1 MQSKMGCILY
11 KFQTKK
17 FDSAV
22 GKIDKRQQE
31 IRDEITEEENMMG
44 KATAAKNA
52 LANTIRSQ
60 KTGATKTQKSR
71 YIQLCKDEKRHAKRL
86 EKLQSEYDV
95 TQDINSNVKDSR
107 FTVQQRMAIK
117 DAIDGLPMAGSKSMQ
132 KRLISMADKE
142 ADVNEDLKET
152 NETVFDVVDS
162 RRDRGDDIDAEE
174 EFDQL
179 VTGVEAEAVEERRVN
194 ELSDIL
200 QASVIVP
207 PTTKPIRGRSPG
219 PGSTDAELIQSET
232 KETRKERKRLVN
244 VDDMS

>member
-1 MQSKMGCILY
+1 MGCILY

-31 IRDEITEEENMMG
+31 IRDEITEEENQMQ

-71 YIQLCKDEKRHAKRL
+71 YIQLCKDEKRHARRL

-117 DAIDGLPMAGSKSMQ
+117 DAIDGLPMAGSKTMQ
-132 KRLISMADKE
+132 KQLISMADKE
-142 ADVNEDLKET
+142 ADVNDDLKET
-152 NETVFDVVDS
+152 NETVFGAVDS
-162 RRDRGDDIDAEE
+162 RRDRGDDMEAED

-179 VTGVEAEAVEERRVN
+179 VTAAEAEEAEERRVT
-194 ELSDIL
+194 ELNDLL
-200 QASVIVP
+200 QATVIVP
-207 PTTKPIRGRSPG
+207 PTTKPKNNRP
-219 PGSTDAELIQSET
+219 PAPDSTNVELIPRET
-232 KETRKERKRLVN
+232 KESRRERKRQVN